1 MPTDPK
7 LTKALTRLGFKS
19 TDRDEMDDVE
29 EFFSKRWNVGVD
41 VFGNGQW
48 QLSWEEMR
56 TKGKGLSDL
65 LRSIKQFQFKKEIKE
80 MVDAEI
86 EEMTATGDAQGFGTP
101 LAFDPD
107 EESSL
112 DEQFERVVAGINE
125 TKNPEWAYKDNQGR
139 DHIGHVQHVS
149 DKGGTDVTY
158 FFIDKTSGELS
169 LLSGSRMKGRAKTTN
184 RSSEP
189 HEKYWHSK
197 ELLNSLKK
205 KKGMTEGGDPYYA
218 WRNDET
224 ATPKMKIGKAISEI
238 NKQLT
243 EMAKVV
249 KRSARLKTEMGVP
262 NSDLWKR
269 TNASLMKI
277 EQRMTGIAQQIRGMR
292 G

>member
-1 MPTDPK
+1 MPTPNDFKKTLGRLRFTSKIDK
-7 LTKALTRLGFKS
+7 L
-19 TDRDEMDDVE
+19 DDVE
-29 EFFSKRWNVGVD
+29 EFTSPNGKLGVNVFSSGDW
-41 VFGNGQW
+41 W
-48 QLSWEEMR
+48 LEWEEVR
-56 TKGKGLSDL
+56 KKGKGLPSL
-65 LRSIKQFQFKKEIKE
+65 LRVLKGFQTESKGIRETIRE
-80 MVDAEI
+80 LVDDEI

-112 DEQFERVVAGINE
+112 DEQFERVVAGMN
-125 TKNPEWAYKDNQGR
+125 
-139 DHIGHVQHVS
+139 
-149 DKGGTDVTY
+149 
-158 FFIDKTSGELS
+158 
-169 LLSGSRMKGRAKTTN
+169 
-184 RSSEP
+184 
-189 HEKYWHSK
+189 
-197 ELLNSLKK
+197 
-205 KKGMTEGGDPYYA
+205 EGGDPYYA

-224 ATPKMKIGKAISEI
+224 ATPKMKIGRAISEI